1 MKRFFEYLYTGF
13 SYVLSIFLFF
23 LILKLVSTGLHNLS
37 DYLRQ
42 KDIGKERYLYCDYC
56 SEQDR
61 GKCEFFYKKKD
72 YMQNHLCDV
81 QEYDG
86 FTWLKK
92 K

>member
-1 MKRFFEYLYTGF
+1 MKKIFEYLYVGF
-13 SYVLSIFLFF
+13 SHVLAIFLAF
-23 LILKLVSTGLHNLS
+23 LMLKLVFTWLGNIS
-37 DYLRQ
+37 DYFRQ

-61 GKCEFFYKKKD
+61 GKCIFFTKEKD
-72 YMQNHLCDV
+72 YMQNHLCEV